1 MNVRVPHLSVRLYT
15 NNSEAKNTSRMLVFK
30 KSTFFGGFFSLTQS
44 IFEIFQKLQWIQSF

>member
-30 KSTFFGGFFSLTQS
+30 KSTFFGGFLSLTQS